1 MKTDLRDL
9 VESVLDLLDRRVKQ
23 QEIKIH
29 RRFRDIPLVLAHE
42 GEIRQVLANLV
53 GNAID
58 ALPEGGT
65 LELRT
70 SPGHDWVHG
79 VPGVRVT
86 VADNGTG
93 MDAAVRTRIFEAF
106 YSTKGITGT
115 GLGLWISRD
124 IVEKHKGR
132 LDVWSRQRTGDSPGG
147 TVFTLY
153 LPVES
158 GESAAW

>member
-1 MKTDLRDL
+1 
-9 VESVLDLLDRRVKQ
+9 
-23 QEIKIH
+23 
-29 RRFRDIPLVLAHE
+29 
-42 GEIRQVLANLV
+42 
-53 GNAID
+53 
-58 ALPEGGT
+58 
-65 LELRT
+65 
-70 SPGHDWVHG
+70 VHH

-93 MDAAVRTRIFEAF
+93 MDESVRARIFEAF

-132 LDVWSRQRTGDSPGG
+132 LEVWSRKRTETTPGG
-147 TVFTLY
+147 TVFTLF